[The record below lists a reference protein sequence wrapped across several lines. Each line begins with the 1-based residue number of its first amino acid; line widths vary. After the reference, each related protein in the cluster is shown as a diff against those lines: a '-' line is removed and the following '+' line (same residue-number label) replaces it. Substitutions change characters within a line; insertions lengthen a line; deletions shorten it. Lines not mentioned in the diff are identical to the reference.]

1 MKEWYLRQSPR
12 DRVIVIAVAVL
23 GSIGLLYALVWQP
36 MQTNLA
42 AAERSVTT
50 KKDTLAFVRTGAS
63 QLKGRGSNT
72 SSTKKVSDKL
82 PYLLMDQV
90 IREQGVSLPERLEP
104 SGPRGARASFGS
116 VEFDKLVTVIAELEL
131 YGLSVETLSITRRD
145 EAGMVSAKITM
156 EKS

>member
-12 DRVIVIAVAVL
+12 DRIIVIAVAVL
-23 GSIGLLYALVWQP
+23 GSLGLLYALVWQP
-36 MQTNLA
+36 MQASLA
-42 AAERSVTT
+42 ATERSISS
-50 KKDTLAFVRTGAS
+50 KKDTLAFVRTGAG
-63 QLKGRGSNT
+63 QLKGRGN
-72 SSTKKVSDKL
+72 SSSATKKESSKL

-104 SGPRGARASFGS
+104 SGSGGARASFGS
-116 VEFDKLVTVIAELEL
+116 VEFDKLVSVIAELEL

-145 EAGMVSAKITM
+145 EAGMVSAKIAM